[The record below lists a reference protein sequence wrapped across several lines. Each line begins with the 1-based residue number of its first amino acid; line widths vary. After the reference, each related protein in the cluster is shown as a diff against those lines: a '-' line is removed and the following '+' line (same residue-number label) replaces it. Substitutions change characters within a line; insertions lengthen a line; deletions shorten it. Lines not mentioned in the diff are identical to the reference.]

1 MSRLRATGP
10 QPVKQQLMPWRSNTG
25 SQVSTAPNPTLTTST
40 LATSTVPASI
50 IPEPTATVIVQANT
64 GLIIAQW
71 PVSRTQYVRRRGSYH
86 SDGIT
91 HEQRHPGGQPT
102 TLHQCSSAV
111 SHQIH
116 ITDIPLGW
124 EPYNTIND
132 DDLVIGI
139 RPTEGTYPPPL

>member
-1 MSRLRATGP
+1 MSRLRTAGP
-10 QPVKQQLMPWRSNTG
+10 QPVQRQSMPWHSNDGRQISNAT
-25 SQVSTAPNPTLTTST
+25 NPTLTTST

-50 IPEPTATVIVQANT
+50 NPEPTATVTVQANT

-71 PVSRTQYVRRRGSYH
+71 PVSGTQYVRRRGSYY

-91 HEQRHPGGQPT
+91 HVQRHPGGQPT

-116 ITDIPLGW
+116 ITNIPPGW
-124 EPYNTIND
+124 EQYNTIEDND
-132 DDLVIGI
+132 TVIGI
-139 RPTEGTYPPPL
+139 RPAEGTYPPPL